1 MSANTDTY
9 GGYTTEQLQ
18 AAFSKITNKKN
29 WKKALKG
36 VIEASEFDVTEKA
49 AIFYAGSPLESRKL
63 ANGKLEVWGGGYY
76 VHIGA

>member
-1 MSANTDTY
+1 MSADTY
-9 GGYTTEQLQ
+9 GGYTIEQLQ
-18 AAFSKITNKKN
+18 AAFNKITNKTN

-36 VIEASEFDVTEKA
+36 VIEASEFRVTEKA

-63 ANGKLEVWGGGYY
+63 PDGRLEVWGDGYY